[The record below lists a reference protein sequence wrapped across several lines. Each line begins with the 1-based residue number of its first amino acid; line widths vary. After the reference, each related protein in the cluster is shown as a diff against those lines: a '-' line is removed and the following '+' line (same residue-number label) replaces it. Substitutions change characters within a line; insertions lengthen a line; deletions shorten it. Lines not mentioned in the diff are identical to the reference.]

1 MSHKTVVI
9 PADVEEIDEAT
20 FASCEGVAR
29 LYIKEGADIGCLP
42 ERTAC
47 DCVKVPQSQYDDFFE
62 SEEMWKSIP
71 NGFFS
76 GTEVQQPEF
85 TFKKCDDECVRWM
98 ALRPREFQ
106 YICSQAFDMPK
117 EECEE
122 VEGRW
127 LFTRSLKSG
136 NLLLQLA
143 AAFMNGAKVE
153 QNLPMALKCCEHACW
168 CAIGDEIPFAS
179 GETFSYRSLMRS
191 LPLRLRIRFTMQT
204 IL

>member
-1 MSHKTVVI
+1 MTSKTAVI
-9 PADVEEIDEAT
+9 
-20 FASCEGVAR
+20 
-29 LYIKEGADIGCLP
+29 
-42 ERTAC
+42 
-47 DCVKVPQSQYDDFFE
+47 
-62 SEEMWKSIP
+62 
-71 NGFFS
+71 
-76 GTEVQQPEF
+76 
-85 TFKKCDDECVRWM
+85 
-98 ALRPREFQ
+98 FQ

-153 QNLPMALKCCEHACW
+153 QDLPMALKCCEHACW